1 MKIISQLLFI
11 FVPVCFLLGS
21 ESYPDNSKRAMN
33 LYQHIFRV
41 KRSLFLQIYPP
52 PATPG
57 EWING
62 VKGYLSK
69 LRDEEISAWRK
80 KLQEM
85 PEAGERYKI
94 VEPGTLFRI
103 VKISIMVTGSFD
115 ISPVHALLLNGP
127 LKGKIISGCIYIGS
141 QPQKD
146 DSRALGS
153 DDLEDLGKLSD
164 EELKQKGLPSV
175 LRE

>member
-21 ESYPDNSKRAMN
+21 GFNPENSKRAMN
-33 LYQHIFRV
+33 LHQHVFRV

-62 VKGYLSK
+62 VKGHLSK
-69 LRDEEISAWRK
+69 LRDEEEISAWRK
-80 KLQEM
+80 KLQET
-85 PEAGERYKI
+85 PDAGERYRI

-103 VKISIMVTGSFD
+103 VRISIMVTGSFD
-115 ISPVHALLLNGP
+115 ISPVHAILLNGP
-127 LKGKIISGCIYIGS
+127 LKGKIVTACIFIGS

-146 DSRALGS
+146 DSSAFGP
-153 DDLEDLGKLSD
+153 DDVEDLGKLSE
-164 EELKQKGLPSV
+164 EELKSNQ
-175 LRE
+175 

>member
-1 MKIISQLLFI
+1 MRIISQLLFI

-21 ESYPDNSKRAMN
+21 EFNPENSKRAMN
-33 LYQHIFRV
+33 LHQHVFRV

-52 PATPG
+52 PATLG

-69 LRDEEISAWRK
+69 LRGEEISAWRK
-80 KLQEM
+80 KLQET
-85 PEAGERYKI
+85 PEAGERYMV

-103 VKISIMVTGSFD
+103 ERIFIMVTGSFD
-115 ISPVHALLLNGP
+115 ISPFHAILLNGP
-127 LKGKIISGCIYIGS
+127 LKGKIITGCIYVGS